1 MNDELSD
8 IVNYF
13 ASNGDTRSIEGVNTL
28 IQKIKTESNG
38 DREKTD
44 FYLEEL
50 IVALGLMAYMGTKYN
65 RYDYILAEGFQNAII
80 DLEAGL
86 INKAS
91 LENSLITFGDI
102 FAGTVF
108 TQNQEDALYY
118 GLKSSIDRG
127 LTVNFAGKATI
138 DTASI
143 QTVLDNAVTN
153 AHYYSSTSFNRLIK
167 PRVMNAVENLINKP
181 DKAAHYLDIRETIY
195 NF

>member
-153 AHYYSSTSFNRLIK
+153 AHYYSSTSFYRLIK